1 MRADLRL
8 AVRMLRNR
16 PLFFR
21 WVILTLALGIGANTA
36 IFSVG
41 DVHHNGLPNPAKRA
55 WFVPHNQFDKPWGI
69 TRSAMTL
76 VVRTAGDPRSIRK
89 PIEALIVTRDQNLP
103 ITEVVTLG
111 DVMGGAVR
119 EQRFTDTLMAGLALV
134 TLVLAA
140 IGIYGVMSYSVTR
153 RNQEIGVRLAL
164 GAEPGRV
171 RRLVIVE
178 GMVPAAIGIGAGLA
192 AAMGLSRFLGEIL
205 YGVGPLDPLT
215 FLVVPLL
222 LTGVAFGSALGP
234 AHRATRVDSVAA
246 LRRE

>member
-21 WVILTLALGIGANTA
+21 LVILTLALGIGANTA

-178 GMVPAAIGIGAGLA
+178 GMVPAA
-192 AAMGLSRFLGEIL
+192 MGLSRFLGEIL
-205 YGVGPLDPLT
+205 YGIGPLDPLT

>member
-178 GMVPAAIGIGAGLA
+178 GMVPAA
-192 AAMGLSRFLGEIL
+192 MGLSRFLGEIL
-205 YGVGPLDPLT
+205 YGIGPLDPLT